1 MTLNFA
7 DNTSLTALQIN
18 ASKRFYQNANRDSL
32 EIVFDPNTVSFE
44 SLRTTFSDPAKLRA
58 IVIDGK
64 YLYEDYTV
72 RIKLA
77 LEPTVISE
85 ETPDSA
91 PVTEDRF
98 IVIIAQST
106 YIEKAL
112 AALLSSNK

>member
-32 EIVFDPNTVSFE
+32 EIVFDPTTVSFE
-44 SLRTTFSDPAKLRA
+44 TLRTVFSDPTKLSSIA
-58 IVIDGK
+58 IDGK

-85 ETPDSA
+85 DTPDSPA
-91 PVTEDRF
+91 VTEERF

-112 AALLSSNK
+112 AALLSNNK